1 MKTVVK
7 NKGAFRIGTVFVGNV
22 NGVIMQVI
30 DIFHKQ
36 IGTGIDG
43 KVRYAPTKSVKVKN
57 LYDNSIHTCGLA
69 MLEHCDTTILC

>member
-1 MKTVVK
+1 MENVAK

-22 NGVIMQVI
+22 NGIMMQVV

-43 KVRYAPTKSVKVKN
+43 NTRYAPTKSVKVKN
-57 LYDNSIHTCGLA
+57 LHNDSVHVCGLA